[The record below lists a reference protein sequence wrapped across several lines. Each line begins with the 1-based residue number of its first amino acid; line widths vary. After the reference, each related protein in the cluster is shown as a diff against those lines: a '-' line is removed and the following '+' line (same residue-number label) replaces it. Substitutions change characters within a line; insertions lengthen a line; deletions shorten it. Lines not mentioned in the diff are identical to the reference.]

1 MNCALRRLV
10 HTDLASRRTPR
21 VKSNPRHS
29 ASGGVAE
36 NFSGVVVVHPPEDHY
51 SEVPV
56 DTRQPTVAVLPPEL
70 GGFTGK
76 NGG

>member
-1 MNCALRRLV
+1 MAI
-10 HTDLASRRTPR
+10 
-21 VKSNPRHS
+21 
-29 ASGGVAE
+29 ASGAVAE
-36 NFSGVVVVHPPEDHY
+36 NFSGVVAFHPPAEHH
-51 SEVPV
+51 SEVSA